1 MTEKKVPVGDKSILS
16 NYAFTLNNIKNN
28 IFRLKKNESGQ
39 IIYLLN
45 EGPIPKKFGLTT
57 EVIFGKTVEEIF
69 GKEAS
74 RPALEHFE
82 KAFDGEVV
90 QYEVNFDDVWFE
102 TILSPVE
109 IEGKIV
115 EVAGSSYDVTERVK
129 YQKEIERLNE
139 ELKQLSIMDKL
150 TGLYNR
156 YKLDEIL
163 KYEILQSERYGKKLT
178 VIFFDIDNF
187 KQINDNHGHTA
198 GDLVLKGV
206 SDLCQGLIRGA
217 DSIGRWGGEEFM
229 IVSPE
234 TSLRDGVCIAEKIRE
249 AIESHSFDGGISI
262 TASFGVGSYKPGL
275 DFDEFARALD
285 DAMYEA
291 KRNGR
296 NRVEYFEL

>member
-1 MTEKKVPVGDKSILS
+1 MTDKKEPIEGKNILS

-28 IFRLKKNESGQ
+28 IFRLKKNESGE

-90 QYEVNFDDVWFE
+90 QYEVNFNDVWFE

-109 IEGKIV
+109 IEGKVV
-115 EVAGSSYDVTERVK
+115 EVAGSSYDITARVE
-129 YQKEIERLNE
+129 YQKEIERLNRD
-139 ELKQLSIMDKL
+139 LHQLSIMDKL

-163 KYEILQSERYGKKLT
+163 KYEMLQSKRYGKKLT
-178 VIFFDIDNF
+178 VIFFDLDNF
-187 KQINDNHGHTA
+187 KHINDKYGHKT
-198 GDLVLKGV
+198 GDIVLKSV
-206 SDLCQGLIRGA
+206 SDLCQGLIRDT

-229 IVSPE
+229 AIYPE
-234 TSLRDGVCIAEKIRE
+234 TSLNEGIHIAERIRKE
-249 AIESHSFDGGISI
+249 IDSHTFEKNISI
-262 TASFGVGSYKPGL
+262 TASFGVGSYKPVI
-275 DFDEFARALD
+275 DFDDFVRALD
-285 DAMYEA
+285 DSMYTA

-296 NRVEYFEL
+296 NRVEYFEF